1 MTESLKIIEGSLTSK
16 RYLYPHGPRFFVT
29 LSLYCLTLN
38 ALVPKIS
45 CKFYFIPHFGNP
57 PKTFGAKNFV
67 LQREDSLC
75 LDCHIWLSVEYYPP
89 PPPPG
94 LYSSHINHLYIPYL
108 PYKLTIPSPQL
119 GTGHNT
125 YKTLKIGPSAP
136 VGIAVPAHSLLK
148 QRKTDPHSAR
158 QGPNSRTGIM
168 LFNVEKDTGLC
179 SQYYQMPDLVSA
191 LQ

>member
-1 MTESLKIIEGSLTSK
+1 MQVL
-16 RYLYPHGPRFFVT
+16 LYPT
-29 LSLYCLTLN
+29 LWKSSQNFWGQEFRVVEGGFSL
-38 ALVPKIS
+38 S
-45 CKFYFIPHFGNP
+45 
-57 PKTFGAKNFV
+57 
-67 LQREDSLC
+67 R
-75 LDCHIWLSVEYYPP
+75 LSYMAIRGILPPP

-108 PYKLTIPSPQL
+108 PYIPTIPSPQL